1 MERPTP
7 PKIFAVALEGKFKSA
22 YATRSEKNNYPG
34 FKAQSQE
41 NKMLVIADG
50 DIARNQIWKG
60 EPLPLGEDLLTKEH
74 YGNAQFLRNALDY
87 LLDDSNIM
95 ELRDRTIEVRLL
107 DRQRIDAE
115 KSDWQW
121 FNLLLPLGII
131 GALGAG
137 FYFLRKKMFS

>member
-1 MERPTP
+1 
-7 PKIFAVALEGKFKSA
+7 
-22 YATRSEKNNYPG
+22 
-34 FKAQSQE
+34 
-41 NKMLVIADG
+41 
-50 DIARNQIWKG
+50 
-60 EPLPLGEDLLTKEH
+60 
-74 YGNAQFLRNALDY
+74 
-87 LLDDSNIM
+87 M

-107 DRQRIDAE
+107 DRQRIDEE

>member
-1 MERPTP
+1 MERTT
-7 PKIFAVALEGKFKSA
+7 S
-22 YATRSEKNNYPG
+22 S
-34 FKAQSQE
+34 
-41 NKMLVIADG
+41 
-50 DIARNQIWKG
+50 
-60 EPLPLGEDLLTKEH
+60 LGEDLLTKEH

-107 DRQRIDAE
+107 DRQRIDSE

-121 FNLLLPLGII
+121 FNLLLPLGIL
-131 GALGAG
+131 GVLGAG